1 MVHLKIGG
9 VPEHFN
15 LPWHQG
21 LIDKSFEKIGAKLE
35 WVEFKGGTGVMNAAL
50 RDKSIDLAVMLTEGI
65 VYDIIQGNPSKI
77 IAQYIQTPL
86 QWGIYTGIHNPLN
99 SLQHIYSHK
108 FAISRQGSGS
118 HLMPLID
125 AANNQQKINDHQ
137 FVVVRNLEGALQSL
151 SNLDTDVFYW
161 ERFTTKPFVDRKILK
176 YLGKSPTPWP
186 CFVVVARN
194 EIIDKQAILL
204 KRIIENVLQIAT
216 DFKAN
221 KQSIDII
228 CKRHYLKE
236 KDAIKWMGETQ
247 WSSTGKVSKT
257 TIESIIKALSSASLI
272 PDSNYQIND
281 FLAEL

>member
-1 MVHLKIGG
+1 MVHLRIGG

-21 LIDKSFEKIGAKLE
+21 LIDKSFEQLGVKLE

-50 RDKSIDLAVMLTEGI
+50 RESSIDLAVMLTEGI

-77 IAQYIQTPL
+77 IAQYIETPL
-86 QWGIYTGIHNPLN
+86 QWGIYTGINNPLN
-99 SLQHIYSHK
+99 NIEAIYSHK

-118 HLMPLID
+118 HLMPLIN
-125 AANNQQKINDHQ
+125 AANNNKKIEEHQ
-137 FVVVRNLEGALQSL
+137 FIVVRNLEGALQSL
-151 SNLDTDVFYW
+151 SNLESDVFYW

-186 CFVVVARN
+186 CFVIVARN
-194 EIIDKQAILL
+194 EIILKYADLL
-204 KRIIENVLQIAT
+204 NKIIANVLHLAK
-216 DFKAN
+216 DFKESKN
-221 KQSIDII
+221 SIDNI

-247 WSSTGKVSKT
+247 WSTDGKVADN
-257 TIESIIKALSSASLI
+257 TIHSVIKALTSASLI
-272 PDSNYQIND
+272 KLDDYKISSFI
-281 FLAEL
+281 AEL